1 MRMQSHFPPAW
12 SRATQI
18 ARYRSS
24 AAVSANSK
32 TKPLRAGA
40 HGRTTG
46 CLARWPLAPR
56 SVCPNTS
63 PWFPTPLK
71 YAAPPVS
78 TGRAVHQTLTTLLQ
92 FHSVLTKRKYRQ
104 LFSPKHR
111 SRPGPKGPD
120 RELIDA
126 VVAMKQRN
134 PSWGC
139 PRIAQQ
145 ISMAFGIDIDK
156 DVVRRLLSLNY
167 RPESGPEV
175 LPG

>member
-78 TGRAVHQTLTTLLQ
+78 TGRAVHQTLT
-92 FHSVLTKRKYRQ
+92 FVLRRNMSQQQHARDQCLRKEARSSPR
-104 LFSPKHR
+104 LFSPVSAHTDLENKRNSPAQNPKIRLNCESRVSDTATELWQNCVKTR
-111 SRPGPKGPD
+111 SVD
-120 RELIDA
+120 TA
-126 VVAMKQRN
+126 WV
-134 PSWGC
+134 
-139 PRIAQQ
+139 
-145 ISMAFGIDIDK
+145 
-156 DVVRRLLSLNY
+156 SL
-167 RPESGPEV
+167 
-175 LPG
+175 